1 MCLRLLEY
9 IKGNKPPVGVMFDKT
24 KVTLSRGKT
33 YKEGQEY
40 DHEYVQKV
48 SSSRNVDESEQR
60 GYAKEPITT
69 LIKKFLGK
77 GIHGDI
83 LVVRDRG
90 TNAVHAEKT
99 IMISHINPN
108 EIRCWVTLMETGY
121 VPQLYMFRIDGDAV
135 VINMESLETAKTLE
149 EIINEENL
157 RKAENADLLKPF
169 SLYVLDGALEALCD
183 MHNKEWAHND
193 LHGGNVMLDNELK
206 IKIID
211 FGCVS
216 KIEDSAEVIKR
227 SPFQHDIRNAVRLFT
242 AIFCGQ
248 YFESIYEFETNSH
261 ARIDE
266 AAKLAG
272 LPNKDKELIFAVID
286 QVLKITNLRQL
297 KEFKQGV
304 NDIMRKEMG
313 DSHETI
319 RKKVAVLL
327 FPDKFHDLHQEKL
340 SAEDEADRIDDEADC
355 IEDEA
360 DCIGDEEECIG
371 AEADYIG
378 GETFALL
385 PDLDLDSVAAK
396 ITDQQINELCRQ
408 CGLSL

>member
-1 MCLRLLEY
+1 MDYKKTMAELKEKFQTPGTEAVHPTGTGLGNGKVTLDRDKSGKLDVQFTETQKIPWDGSEPGKIATPKSDHGVNTKTEMCLRLLEY

-24 KVTLSRGKT
+24 K
-33 YKEGQEY
+33 
-40 DHEYVQKV
+40 
-48 SSSRNVDESEQR
+48 
-60 GYAKEPITT
+60 
-69 LIKKFLGK
+69 
-77 GIHGDI
+77 
-83 LVVRDRG
+83 
-90 TNAVHAEKT
+90 

-211 FGCVS
+211 FGCV
-216 KIEDSAEVIKR
+216 
-227 SPFQHDIRNAVRLFT
+227 N
-242 AIFCGQ
+242 
-248 YFESIYEFETNSH
+248 
-261 ARIDE
+261 
-266 AAKLAG
+266 
-272 LPNKDKELIFAVID
+272 
-286 QVLKITNLRQL
+286 
-297 KEFKQGV
+297 
-304 NDIMRKEMG
+304 
-313 DSHETI
+313 
-319 RKKVAVLL
+319 
-327 FPDKFHDLHQEKL
+327 KFHDLHQEKL